1 MQKKKQNKN
10 TSGDFFFCSGNHATP
25 LIFLHEITPTGRPI
39 IIINF
44 ASSDKNKKKLRVR
57 TRHNLIFSLF
67 VLFIYF
73 VCGGQHFQG
82 LAAIYRQIQTFFK
95 KPKKQKNKTKQ
106 NEKTKFFLTEFSVI
120 TVNVINI

>member
-1 MQKKKQNKN
+1 MQKKTKQKHKWRL
-10 TSGDFFFCSGNHATP
+10 FFFCSGNHATP

-44 ASSDKNKKKLRVR
+44 ASSDKNKKKNKSPDSSQSHFLSVCFVYLFCVLWSTFPRISC
-57 TRHNLIFSLF
+57 HLPSNSNIFQKS
-67 VLFIYF
+67 
-73 VCGGQHFQG
+73 
-82 LAAIYRQIQTFFK
+82 
-95 KPKKQKNKTKQ
+95 KKQKNKTKQ